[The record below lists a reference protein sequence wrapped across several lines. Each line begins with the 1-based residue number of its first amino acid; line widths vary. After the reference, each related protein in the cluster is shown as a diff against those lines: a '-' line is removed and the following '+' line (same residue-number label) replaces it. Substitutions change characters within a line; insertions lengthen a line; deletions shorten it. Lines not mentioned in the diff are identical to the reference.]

1 MKLTGELDFF
11 KSQPINIRTLLV
23 TNLLFAIVLPIV
35 EIFAGA
41 YIMRNTGS
49 SSYVMIYQ
57 LCMYIGVVITAI
69 ANGTAKITLTCGDE
83 MKQIVSRPPSYIAS
97 VS

>member
-49 SSYVMIYQ
+49 SSYVMI
-57 LCMYIGVVITAI
+57 
-69 ANGTAKITLTCGDE
+69 
-83 MKQIVSRPPSYIAS
+83 
-97 VS
+97 

>member
-49 SSYVMIYQ
+49 PSYVMIYQ
-57 LCMYIGVVITAI
+57 LCMYIGIVITAV
-69 ANGTAKITLTCGDE
+69 ANGLLLKKFKATQLYSFGILISIG
-83 MKQIVSRPPSYIAS
+83 Q
-97 VS
+97 